1 MLMQGLINYTITS
14 YYYYQFK
21 VQWQLL
27 VCFLLPL
34 QEEEG
39 KETEDEG
46 TETEEKSEE
55 GSEEP
60 ATPESATE
68 EEEEQTTAKDEL

>member
-1 MLMQGLINYTITS
+1 MCIIS
-14 YYYYQFK
+14 YFYYQFK
-21 VQWQLL
+21 VQWYLL
-27 VCFLLPL
+27 ACLLLPL

-55 GSEEP
+55 GSEDS

-68 EEEEQTTAKDEL
+68 EEEDQTTAKDEL